1 MDAAAVDIDE
11 MLDLLRHRGAKITT
25 ARRAVLEEFART
37 EGLHLSAE
45 ELGERVQQR
54 YPEVHI
60 STVYRTL
67 DFLEREGIL
76 TRVHV
81 NNGPSAYHF
90 VANAHHHAVCNQCG
104 DEIELSPSLFRPVA
118 TKLLAEHGFVADP
131 SHLTITGICA
141 TCAARPS

>member
-1 MDAAAVDIDE
+1 
-11 MLDLLRHRGAKITT
+11 MLDTLRRRGAKITT

-45 ELGERVQQR
+45 ELGERIQHR

-67 DFLEREGIL
+67 EFLEREGIV

-90 VANAHHHAVCNQCG
+90 VANAHHHAVCNRCG
-104 DEIELSPSLFRPVA
+104 REIELPPASSGPSPPSSTPSTASSPIPA
-118 TKLLAEHGFVADP
+118 T
-131 SHLTITGICA
+131 
-141 TCAARPS
+141 

>member
-1 MDAAAVDIDE
+1 MDAAAIDIDE
-11 MLDLLRHRGAKITT
+11 VLETLRRRGAKITT

-45 ELGERVQQR
+45 DLGARVQAR

-60 STVYRTL
+60 STVYRTV
-67 DFLEREGIL
+67 DFLEREGIV

-81 NNGPSAYHF
+81 NNGPSAFHF
-90 VANAHHHAVCNQCG
+90 VTNAHHHAVCTHCG
-104 DEIELSPSLFRPVA
+104 TEIELPVTVFRPVA
-118 TKLLAEHGFVADP
+118 NKLLTDHGFVADP
-131 SHLTITGICA
+131 SHLTITGTCA